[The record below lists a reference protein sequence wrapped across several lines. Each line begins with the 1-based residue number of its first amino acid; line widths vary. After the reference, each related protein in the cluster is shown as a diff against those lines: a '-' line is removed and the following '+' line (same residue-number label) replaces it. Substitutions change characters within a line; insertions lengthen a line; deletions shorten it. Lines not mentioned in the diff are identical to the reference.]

1 MQSSSGSAAQS
12 EAILEWLQ
20 KEMGYRPL
28 GPYASSTKISVP
40 TAESLRKIC
49 RGNMIPVWSFLLK
62 RVKSDKTV
70 ENIRRNILVH
80 GADDGGKGRRKE
92 KSGTGKEDSSSSS
105 SREMALQER
114 ELAEKEVE
122 RLRQFVRRQRKE
134 LKARMIEVSREE
146 AERKRMLDERSN
158 YRHKHVMLETYDQ
171 QCDEAAKYLL
181 STINASSAIKDDSKS
196 AQDVILIETTKER
209 NVRKVCE
216 SLALQMSEKIRNT
229 FPAYEGNGI
238 QGNPQLEDSKLGI
251 DTDSDIPTDIK
262 DVIADCLKSPPQIL
276 QAIILYTQRLQTL
289 IAREIEKIDVRAD
302 AEALRY
308 KYENNTVIEASSPDV
323 SSPLQY
329 HLCGYGKP
337 GGDSPA
343 KGTEYQLLERQK
355 AHVQQFLATEDALN
369 KAAEAR
375 NMSQLLWKRLH
386 GSGDTVSSLSHV
398 TVGAS
403 QNMSSLRQL
412 ELEVWA
418 KEREAAGLRA
428 SLNTLMSEVH
438 RLDKECAERKEAEN
452 SLRKKWKKI
461 EEFDARR
468 SELESVYNALLKANM
483 DAASFWSQQPLAAR
497 EYASSTIIPACNVVL
512 DLSNNAKDIIDNE
525 VSAFYS
531 TPDNSLYML
540 PSTPQGLL
548 ESMGANGSTGPEA
561 VAAAERNAAM
571 LTARAGAR
579 DPSAVPSVCRISAA
593 LQYPAGLDGSDAGL
607 SSVLESMDFCLKLR
621 GSEACVLEDLATAIN
636 LVHVRNDLVES
647 GHALLKHAH
656 RALQEYDRTTN
667 YCLNVAAEQEKT
679 VTEKW
684 LPELSSAVL
693 NAHKCLEDCKYV
705 RGLLDE
711 WWEQPAS
718 NVVDWVAVDGENV
731 ATWQNHVK
739 QLLAFYDNNY
749 LSEAKHQKKLP
760 SAVVVGTV
768 YCDTCFHQDFPKASH
783 FISGA
788 SVALECNDTS
798 SRPSF
803 RQEVKTNKNGEF
815 RIHLPFSVSKHA
827 RKIRG
832 CSVRLLS
839 SNEPFCAVAATA
851 TSSSLH
857 LKSRKR
863 GTHIFSA
870 GFFTFKPLKQP
881 LICDQK
887 PSTENFKKLSSPQ
900 KLSPIDNPDD
910 PAFPPPL
917 RDPPSNPPPLGLP
930 LPPLPQLPLLPPL
943 PGIPL
948 LPPVP
953 KKENAAKASQLL
965 DKKVTQPTTFLLP
978 PNPFNPPSIFP
989 PNPLQPPSS
998 LLPPLPF
1005 LPPPF
1010 SIPPVLPSPPSVV
1023 PPVLPSPPAFN
1034 LPPVPG
1040 LDPSLPPPAPPTSPL
1055 PLPPFPIQPTPGFP
1069 GEPPAEVSA
1078 QSKTSS
1084 P

>member
-1 MQSSSGSAAQS
+1 MQISSGSAAHS

-158 YRHKHVMLETYDQ
+158 YR
-171 QCDEAAKYLL
+171 L
-181 STINASSAIKDDSKS
+181 SKRS
-196 AQDVILIETTKER
+196 
-209 NVRKVCE
+209 
-216 SLALQMSEKIRNT
+216 
-229 FPAYEGNGI
+229 
-238 QGNPQLEDSKLGI
+238 
-251 DTDSDIPTDIK
+251 
-262 DVIADCLKSPPQIL
+262 PQIL
-276 QAIILYTQRLQTL
+276 QAIISYTQRLQTL
-289 IAREIEKIDVRAD
+289 ITREIEKIDVRAD

-337 GGDSPA
+337 GGHAPA

-375 NMSQLLWKRLH
+375 NMSQLLLKRLH

-468 SELESVYNALLKANM
+468 SELESVYNALIKANM
-483 DAASFWSQQPLAAR
+483 DAASFWNQQPLAAR

-512 DLSNNAKDIIDNE
+512 DLSNNAKISLTMKFQPSIALLII
-525 VSAFYS
+525 AFTCFRQLLS
-531 TPDNSLYML
+531 FLKL
-540 PSTPQGLL
+540 PLRSVQGLL

-647 GHALLKHAH
+647 
-656 RALQEYDRTTN
+656 
-667 YCLNVAAEQEKT
+667 AEQEKT

-739 QLLAFYDNNY
+739 QLLAFYD
-749 LSEAKHQKKLP
+749 K
-760 SAVVVGTV
+760 
-768 YCDTCFHQDFPKASH
+768 
-783 FISGA
+783 
-788 SVALECNDTS
+788 
-798 SRPSF
+798 
-803 RQEVKTNKNGEF
+803 
-815 RIHLPFSVSKHA
+815 
-827 RKIRG
+827 
-832 CSVRLLS
+832 
-839 SNEPFCAVAATA
+839 
-851 TSSSLH
+851 
-857 LKSRKR
+857 
-863 GTHIFSA
+863 
-870 GFFTFKPLKQP
+870 
-881 LICDQK
+881 
-887 PSTENFKKLSSPQ
+887 
-900 KLSPIDNPDD
+900 
-910 PAFPPPL
+910 
-917 RDPPSNPPPLGLP
+917 
-930 LPPLPQLPLLPPL
+930 
-943 PGIPL
+943 
-948 LPPVP
+948 
-953 KKENAAKASQLL
+953 
-965 DKKVTQPTTFLLP
+965 
-978 PNPFNPPSIFP
+978 
-989 PNPLQPPSS
+989 
-998 LLPPLPF
+998 
-1005 LPPPF
+1005 
-1010 SIPPVLPSPPSVV
+1010 
-1023 PPVLPSPPAFN
+1023 
-1034 LPPVPG
+1034 
-1040 LDPSLPPPAPPTSPL
+1040 
-1055 PLPPFPIQPTPGFP
+1055 
-1069 GEPPAEVSA
+1069 
-1078 QSKTSS
+1078 
-1084 P
+1084 

>member
-1 MQSSSGSAAQS
+1 MQSSSGFAAQS

-62 RVKSDKTV
+62 RVKPDKTV

-92 KSGTGKEDSSSSS
+92 KSGMGKEESCSSS

-122 RLRQFVRRQRKE
+122 RLRQIVRRQRKE

-171 QCDEAAKYLL
+171 QCDEAAKIFAEYHKRLQCYVNQAKDAQR
-181 STINASSAIKDDSKS
+181 SSINSSIEMVTSFHANNKDGGKS
-196 AQDVILIETTKER
+196 AEDVILIETTKER

-238 QGNPQLEDSKLGI
+238 HGNPQLEDSKLGI
-251 DTDSDIPTDIK
+251 DSDSDIPTEFK
-262 DVIADCLKSPPQIL
+262 DVVADCLKSPHQIL
-276 QAIILYTQRLQTL
+276 QAIISYTQRLQTL
-289 IAREIEKIDVRAD
+289 ITREIEKIDIKAD

-337 GGDSPA
+337 GGDTPA
-343 KGTEYQLLERQK
+343 RGTEYQLLERQR

-369 KAAEAR
+369 KATKAR
-375 NMSQLLWKRLH
+375 NMSQLLLKHLH
-386 GSGDTVSSLSHV
+386 GSGDSVSSLSHV
-398 TVGAS
+398 TLGAS
-403 QNMSSLRQL
+403 QNMSSLMQL

-461 EEFDARR
+461 EVFDARR

-483 DAASFWSQQPLAAR
+483 
-497 EYASSTIIPACNVVL
+497 
-512 DLSNNAKDIIDNE
+512 
-525 VSAFYS
+525 
-531 TPDNSLYML
+531 
-540 PSTPQGLL
+540 GLL

-561 VAAAERNAAM
+561 VAAAERNAAV

-579 DPSAVPSVCRISAA
+579 DPSAVPSVCRISTA

-607 SSVLESMDFCLKLR
+607 SSVLESMDFCLELR
-621 GSEACVLEDLATAIN
+621 GSEACVLEDLAKAIN

-679 VTEKW
+679 VAEKW

-739 QLLAFYDNNY
+739 QLLAFYD
-749 LSEAKHQKKLP
+749 K
-760 SAVVVGTV
+760 
-768 YCDTCFHQDFPKASH
+768 
-783 FISGA
+783 
-788 SVALECNDTS
+788 
-798 SRPSF
+798 
-803 RQEVKTNKNGEF
+803 
-815 RIHLPFSVSKHA
+815 
-827 RKIRG
+827 
-832 CSVRLLS
+832 
-839 SNEPFCAVAATA
+839 
-851 TSSSLH
+851 
-857 LKSRKR
+857 
-863 GTHIFSA
+863 
-870 GFFTFKPLKQP
+870 
-881 LICDQK
+881 
-887 PSTENFKKLSSPQ
+887 
-900 KLSPIDNPDD
+900 
-910 PAFPPPL
+910 
-917 RDPPSNPPPLGLP
+917 
-930 LPPLPQLPLLPPL
+930 
-943 PGIPL
+943 
-948 LPPVP
+948 
-953 KKENAAKASQLL
+953 
-965 DKKVTQPTTFLLP
+965 
-978 PNPFNPPSIFP
+978 
-989 PNPLQPPSS
+989 
-998 LLPPLPF
+998 
-1005 LPPPF
+1005 
-1010 SIPPVLPSPPSVV
+1010 
-1023 PPVLPSPPAFN
+1023 
-1034 LPPVPG
+1034 
-1040 LDPSLPPPAPPTSPL
+1040 
-1055 PLPPFPIQPTPGFP
+1055 
-1069 GEPPAEVSA
+1069 
-1078 QSKTSS
+1078 
-1084 P
+1084 